1 MAKIPRRDITE
12 YRKDVQKARV
22 RRKIKEKENAKRL
35 VENGEYQMTIRQ
47 DDMLMKQ
54 GALCLHYT
62 SDDTD
67 FRDRVQVPAISAI
80 IIDEDTMPENA

>member
-1 MAKIPRRDITE
+1 MAKIPRRNITE

-22 RRKIKEKENAKRL
+22 RRKMKEKENAERL
-35 VENGEYQMTIRQ
+35 AENGEYQMTIFQ
-47 DDMLMKQ
+47 DKLMKQ
-54 GALCLHYT
+54 GYT

-80 IIDEDTMPENA
+80 IIDEDTMTDNV

>member
-1 MAKIPRRDITE
+1 MAKIPRRNITE

-22 RRKIKEKENAKRL
+22 RRKKTEAENAERL
-35 VENGEYQMTIRQ
+35 AENGEYQMTIFQ
-47 DDMLMKQ
+47 DKLMKQ

-67 FRDRVQVPAISAI
+67 VRDRVQVQGPAISAI
-80 IIDEDTMPENA
+80 IIGGDSV

>member
-1 MAKIPRRDITE
+1 MAKIPRRNITE

-22 RRKIKEKENAKRL
+22 RRKMKEQENAERL
-35 VENGEYQMTIRQ
+35 AENGEYQMTLCQ
-47 DDMLMKQ
+47 DLLMKQ
-54 GALCLHYT
+54 GFT

-67 FRDRVQVPAISAI
+67 FRHRVQVPAISAI